1 MPLRFHT
8 LALFTALLCFAL
20 ALIWGLRPDWLL
32 WLWSVEYTSA
42 TGLVARRNAALFLAL
57 GIMFYRARHA
67 PPSDTRRAITTGFIT
82 GCFVLAALG
91 LSEWISGNAGPGI
104 LLAVATETVLG
115 LAFIQAHR
123 ASVLTPQTAA

>member
-20 ALIWGLRPDWLL
+20 ALTWGLRPDWLL
-32 WLWSVEYTSA
+32 WLWSVEYSSA

-123 ASVLTPQTAA
+123 ASALTPQAAA

>member
-20 ALIWGLRPDWLL
+20 ALTWGLRPDWLL
-32 WLWSVEYTSA
+32 WLWSVEYSSA

-91 LSEWISGNAGPGI
+91 LSECISGNAGPGI

-123 ASVLTPQTAA
+123 ASVPTPQTAA

>member
-32 WLWSVEYTSA
+32 WLWSVEYSSA

-67 PPSDTRRAITTGFIT
+67 PPSDTRRAISTGFIT

-104 LLAVATETVLG
+104 LLAVAAETVLG

-123 ASVLTPQTAA
+123 ASVLTPQAAA

>member
-20 ALIWGLRPDWLL
+20 ALTWGLRPDWLL
-32 WLWSVEYTSA
+32 WLWSVEYSSA

-104 LLAVATETVLG
+104 LLAVVTETVLG

>member
-32 WLWSVEYTSA
+32 WLWSVEYSSA

-67 PPSDTRRAITTGFIT
+67 PPSDTRRALTTGFIT

-123 ASVLTPQTAA
+123 ASVLTPQATA

>member
-20 ALIWGLRPDWLL
+20 ALTWGLRPDWLL
-32 WLWSVEYTSA
+32 WLWSVEYSSA

-123 ASVLTPQTAA
+123 ASALTPQATA

>member
-1 MPLRFHT
+1 MLG
-8 LALFTALLCFAL
+8 ALGVLVAL
-20 ALIWGLRPDWLL
+20 AIGGIVDQL
-32 WLWSVEYTSA
+32 A
-42 TGLVARRNAALFLAL
+42 TVLVYIGVALFLAL

-104 LLAVATETVLG
+104 LLAVAVV
-115 LAFIQAHR
+115 
-123 ASVLTPQTAA
+123 SVR